1 MDLHNNQL
9 GREIGKNTPTRDLEE
24 AVLRSILEG
33 KAAVLIDGKS
43 MLYKP

>member
-9 GREIGKNTPTRDLEE
+9 GKEIGKNTADDKLEE
-24 AVLRSILEG
+24 AVLQSIIEG
-33 KAAVLIDGKS
+33 KAAVLINGKS